1 MDRQTEG
8 MTNGLQDLERD
19 LTQAL
24 HLLRNQPGPEQG
36 GWDLIT
42 CLIGEADLAFREAN
56 RRNPNLR
63 LPLLDEAVA
72 QLYEMTGGFTDPEFL
87 RSTGPERRRNRKL
100 FG

>member
-1 MDRQTEG
+1 MVGDFE
-8 MTNGLQDLERD
+8 NLERD
-19 LTQAL
+19 LNQAI
-24 HLLRNQPGPEQG
+24 HLLRHRPGPEQG

-42 CLIGEADLAFREAN
+42 SLIGEADLAFREAS
-56 RRNPNLR
+56 RRNPNLQ

-87 RSTGPERRRNRKL
+87 RSTGPARRRNRQL